1 MPPPTRRLRGLDD
14 QTLQVWKVRP
24 FDELMSAFAAVR
36 QVAVRQ
42 RPLGM
47 VTGAAGSGKTFCAQ
61 VFQKNERDVV
71 IVTVPPKDILSARLL
86 LDELALGLDMEPQS
100 YRTRADLFFALVDS
114 LISHPRFLIVDEA
127 DRLRPSL
134 ADLLRELAE
143 LSGQPLCYL
152 GCPSLDAIVA
162 RVPATHHRIGFR
174 HNVKPVELEDV
185 EAALVGKSLDPDGR
199 RRLDKSTVDAIFECT
214 RGNLRHMESLV
225 HLLRGARNTRTS
237 QPYDITPST
246 VQILNRRFQ
255 KLAA

>member
-1 MPPPTRRLRGLDD
+1 MPSANRRLRGLDD
-14 QTLQVWKVRP
+14 QTLQIWKVRP
-24 FDELMSAFAAVR
+24 FDELMQAFASVR
-36 QVAVRQ
+36 AIFVPR
-42 RPLGM
+42 RPLGLVM
-47 VTGAAGSGKTFCAQ
+47 GAAGSGKTFAAQ
-61 VFQKNERDVV
+61 VFAKNERDVV

-86 LDELALGLDMEPQS
+86 LDELAVALDMEPQS
-100 YRTRADLFFALVDS
+100 YRYRADLFFALVDS
-114 LISHPRFLIVDEA
+114 LVAHPRFLIIDES

-152 GCPSLDAIVA
+152 GCPAVDAIVA

-185 EAALVGKSLDPDGR
+185 EAALINKALEPDGR
-199 RRLDKSTVDAIFECT
+199 RRLDQATVDAIFECT

-225 HLLRGARNTRTS
+225 HLLRGARSQRTG
-237 QPYDITPST
+237 QVYDITPST
-246 VQILNRRFQ
+246 VQVLNRRFQ